1 MRIRGVFCF
10 LLVFVRVVALEM
22 KGRGGVGF
30 FFDAVEEGL
39 GSRGHF

>member
-1 MRIRGVFCF
+1 MKIRGVFCF

-30 FFDAVEEGL
+30 FFDAVEGLL
-39 GSRGHF
+39 GSRGKF